1 MTNTRTGFIFHLPSS
16 IIQQSGVKRCCFTL
30 IELLVVIAIIA
41 ILASMLLPALN
52 KARQMANRTTCLG
65 NNKQIGLAYRMYGE
79 DYGDAFPT
87 VTMHPNPASAKTH
100 LVYFVAPYLNLKKG
114 QTVKVVI
121 CPTMY
126 SKGYPPERFLFPAG
140 AVNGVDTN
148 YNGSGI
154 FYRPNRENG
163 YLHSA
168 AGPDGWDRQRKQT
181 KLKYPST
188 YVTVGE
194 VGPVGSFVFAWYVES
209 ATNSNKFLGM
219 TNHDK
224 SSVYLRADGH
234 ADVMSIPEQ
243 LRGNNKYKKE
253 FYPNGENSV
262 KEME

>member
-1 MTNTRTGFIFHLPSS
+1 MKHFSSFISHHSS
-16 IIQQSGVKRCCFTL
+16 FQSKTARSFTL

-79 DYGDAFPT
+79 DYKDAFPT
-87 VTMHPNPASAKTH
+87 VAMHPNPVQSKTN

-114 QTVKVVI
+114 QMVKSII
-121 CPTMY
+121 CPSMFN
-126 SKGYPPERFLFPAG
+126 KGLPPERFLFPNG
-140 AVNGVDTN
+140 GVNGVNTN
-148 YNGSGI
+148 YNGSNT

-163 YLHSA
+163 YLHSES
-168 AGPDGWDRQRKQT
+168 GPNGWDRQRKQS

-194 VGPVGSFVFAWYVES
+194 AGPVGAFIFAWYVES
-209 ATNSNKFLGM
+209 ATNSNQFLGLSS
-219 TNHDK
+219 HDK

-234 ADVMSIPEQ
+234 ADTMIIPES
-243 LRGNNKYKKE
+243 LRGKNQYKKE
-253 FYPNGENSV
+253 FYPNGESSV

>member
-1 MTNTRTGFIFHLPSS
+1 MNGYSKSISKHSFQRRTIRH
-16 IIQQSGVKRCCFTL
+16 FTL

-52 KARQMANRTTCLG
+52 KAKQMANRTTCLS

-87 VTMHPNPASAKTH
+87 VTMHPNPASAKTN

-114 QTVKVVI
+114 QTVKPII
-121 CPTMY
+121 CPTMFN
-126 SKGYPPERFLFPAG
+126 KGLPPERFLYPNG
-140 AVNGVDTN
+140 GVNGVNTN
-148 YNGSGI
+148 YNASNT

-163 YLHSA
+163 YLHSES
-168 AGPDGWDRQRKQT
+168 GPNNWDRQRKQS

-194 VGPVGSFVFAWYVES
+194 VGPKGAFVFAWYVETPLP
-209 ATNSNKFLGM
+209 AGTNGNQYLGLA
-219 TNHDK
+219 NHDQ

-234 ADVMSIPEQ
+234 ADVMIIPES
-243 LRGNNKYKKE
+243 LRGKNQYKRE

>member
-1 MTNTRTGFIFHLPSS
+1 MKKLSSLIPHLSYL
-16 IIQQSGVKRCCFTL
+16 KRKTASRFTL

-52 KARQMANRTTCLG
+52 KARQMANRTSCIG

-87 VTMHPNPASAKTH
+87 VTMHPNPASAKTN

-114 QTVKVVI
+114 QTVKPII

-126 SKGYPPERFLFPAG
+126 NKGLPPERFLYPNG
-140 AVNGVDTN
+140 TVNGVNTN
-148 YNGSGI
+148 YNGSNS

-163 YLHSA
+163 YLHSES
-168 AGPDGWDRQRKQT
+168 GPNGWDRQRKQT
-181 KLKYPST
+181 KLKYPSA

-194 VGPVGSFVFAWYVES
+194 VGPNTSFVFAWYVETPLM
-209 ATNSNKFLGM
+209 AGTNSNQFIGLAS
-219 TNHDK
+219 HDK
-224 SSVYLRADGH
+224 TSVFLRADGH

-243 LRGNNKYKKE
+243 LRGKNQYKRE